1 LDRDLAELYDVSVKQ
16 LNQAV
21 KRNRE
26 RFPPDFVFQL
36 TEAEWNRLRSQFVTS
51 KPTRGGRRYAPYAF
65 TEHGAV
71 MVATVLNS
79 PRAVALSVLVVRAFV
94 RLRGLITSHETLER
108 RLDELERRYDGQFDV
123 VFQAI
128 REILNPPD
136 PPPTPRIG
144 FSATTDG
151 RS

>member
-36 TEAEWNRLRSQFVTS
+36 TEAEWNRLRSQFVTT

-79 PRAVALSVLVVRAFV
+79 PRAVALSVLVVRA
-94 RLRGLITSHETLER
+94 T
-108 RLDELERRYDGQFDV
+108 
-123 VFQAI
+123 A
-128 REILNPPD
+128 
-136 PPPTPRIG
+136 
-144 FSATTDG
+144 DG
-151 RS
+151 RT